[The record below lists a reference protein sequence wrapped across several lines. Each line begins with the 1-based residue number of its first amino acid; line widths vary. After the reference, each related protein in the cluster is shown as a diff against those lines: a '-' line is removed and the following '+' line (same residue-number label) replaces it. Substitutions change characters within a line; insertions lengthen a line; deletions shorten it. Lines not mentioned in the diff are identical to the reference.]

1 MNNKYDSDV
10 LLRGVIS
17 VAMFFIV
24 VIILLI
30 KILEMILQ
38 VGITYTSVPN
48 DDNMGQS
55 IQERT

>member
-1 MNNKYDSDV
+1 MNNKCHSDV
-10 LLRGVIS
+10 LLRGFIS

-24 VIILLI
+24 VIILL

-38 VGITYTSVPN
+38 AGITYTSVPN

-55 IQERT
+55 IQEWT

>member
-55 IQERT
+55 IQEWT

>member
-30 KILEMILQ
+30 KILEMVLQ
-38 VGITYTSVPN
+38 AGITYTSVPN
-48 DDNMGQS
+48 DNMGQS